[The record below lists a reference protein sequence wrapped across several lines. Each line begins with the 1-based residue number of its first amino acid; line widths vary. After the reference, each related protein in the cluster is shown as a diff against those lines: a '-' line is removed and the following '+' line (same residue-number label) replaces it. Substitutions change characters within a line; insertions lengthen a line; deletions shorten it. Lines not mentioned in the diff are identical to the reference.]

1 MPKAGAD
8 PTVAYAKSG
17 GVNIAYQVFGDA
29 PATIVL
35 VPGFI
40 SHIEFAW
47 HEPSLARFL
56 RKLSSY
62 ARVVAFDK
70 RGMGLSDRSVT
81 DATPS
86 LQQRRDDIEARTIAG
101 GRVAVTLHRGP
112 YDEIGPAYEAVQRW
126 VEANGYGFA
135 GPPRE
140 LYLTAPDEVP
150 QEQAAT
156 EVQFPIR

>member
-1 MPKAGAD
+1 MTYEVSVKEVPQQLVAQT
-8 PTVAYAKSG
+8 TVRASS
-17 GVNIAYQVFGDA
+17 
-29 PATIVL
+29 ATIGKEIEEAFHRLWEVASEIGHGQGYPGVTAMG
-35 VPGFI
+35 VPAPDRDTTF
-40 SHIEFAW
+40 EVFV
-47 HEPSLARFL
+47 PVAR
-56 RKLSSY
+56 
-62 ARVVAFDK
+62 AFE
-70 RGMGLSDRSVT
+70 
-81 DATPS
+81 
-86 LQQRRDDIEARTIAG
+86 RRDDIEARTIAG